1 MDKETVR
8 WLAKMDDWERRRK
21 LMRRNMVRWLK
32 HKGFAE
38 WLQEKNNADWK
49 LSVMDIQE
57 GAKYA
62 IKYSVFKG
70 VIINKGVM
78 KQIEKDYG
86 VLFFDTDSI
95 KIIADK
101 IHAERRAKPDY
112 IKYHK
117 DKRNRRR
124 RERYA
129 ERKAEDA

>member
-1 MDKETVR
+1 MDKATIK
-8 WLAKMDDWERRRK
+8 WLAEMDDWGRRRK
-21 LMRRNMVRWLK
+21 LMMRSMVKWLK
-32 HKGFAE
+32 RKGFRE

-86 VLFFDTDSI
+86 VLFFDPDSI
-95 KIIADK
+95 KMIADE
-101 IHAERRAKPDY
+101 IHNERKAKPVY
-112 IKYHK
+112 IQYHK

-129 ERKAEDA
+129 ERKADNA